1 MMDVERGDT
10 MLLGRD
16 ARQHLRFIMVMK
28 ALPEVMHG
36 VDVTEAEHAKGV
48 VN

>member
-1 MMDVERGDT
+1 

-28 ALPEVMHG
+28 VSHVVMHG
-36 VDVTEAEHAKGV
+36 VVATEAECVKGV